1 MLSFT
6 GWWHNFADITK
17 LAENNDMPFEYA
29 HHGRIYRVEI
39 INTGRKA
46 EYNRGRRPV
55 KPKVPGLKVD
65 DCKECNNSVKVG
77 GVCINKKCPSN
88 NTPDPTLSTVA

>member
-1 MLSFT
+1 MLSAT
-6 GWWHNFADITK
+6 GWMRNFMPILK
-17 LAENNDMPFEYA
+17 IAEANEMPFEYA

-39 INTGRKA
+39 VSTGRKA

-55 KPKVPGLKVD
+55 KPKVPGLKLD
-65 DCKECNNSVKVG
+65 DCKECNNSVKVA
-77 GVCINKKCPSN
+77 GVCINKMCPSN